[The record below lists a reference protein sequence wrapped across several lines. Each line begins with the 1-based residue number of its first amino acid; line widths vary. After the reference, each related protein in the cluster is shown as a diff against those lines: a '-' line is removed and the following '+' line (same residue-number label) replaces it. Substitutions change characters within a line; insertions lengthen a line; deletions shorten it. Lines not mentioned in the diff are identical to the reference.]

1 MNRLIGLTL
10 ICLLAINLVK
20 AQDYLIEEKSVSRV
34 FQAEGMSKSE
44 IMSKMESWYSNPET
58 TPKDTIETL
67 DLEKGFIRVR
77 GEIKVL
83 YKNIGTEL
91 YPKRSQMA
99 DVLEA
104 KFRHTIEMDVED
116 NAYVVKYYLN
126 EMVKE
131 MYGREAEFLN
141 CINFVEIDEEALEA
155 YNRSM
160 GKVLKMNF
168 VFKKRREIFFDN
180 SEVQFQEVSSYI
192 LNEAQVNMFA
202 AYDALKVED

>member
-1 MNRLIGLTL
+1 
-10 ICLLAINLVK
+10 
-20 AQDYLIEEKSVSRV
+20 
-34 FQAEGMSKSE
+34 
-44 IMSKMESWYSNPET
+44 
-58 TPKDTIETL
+58 
-67 DLEKGFIRVR
+67 
-77 GEIKVL
+77 
-83 YKNIGTEL
+83 
-91 YPKRSQMA
+91 
-99 DVLEA
+99 
-104 KFRHTIEMDVED
+104 MDVED

-131 MYGREAEFLN
+131 MYGWEAEFLN
-141 CINFVEIDEEALEA
+141 CINFLEIDEEALEA

-202 AYDALKVED
+202 AFDALKVED

>member
-1 MNRLIGLTL
+1 MNRLNAL
-10 ICLLAINLVK
+10 ILFCLLVINLMQ

-34 FQAEGMSKSE
+34 FQAEGLSKSE
-44 IMSKMESWYSNPET
+44 IMSRMESWYSNTER
-58 TPKDTIETL
+58 TPHDTIETL
-67 DLEKGFIRVR
+67 DLDKGFMRVK
-77 GEIKVL
+77 GEVKVL

-104 KFRHTIEMDVED
+104 KFKHTIEMDIED

-131 MYGREAEFLN
+131 MYGREAEFFD
-141 CINFVEIDEEALEA
+141 CINFVEIDKEALDN
-155 YNRSM
+155 YNHSM

-180 SEVQFQEVSSYI
+180 SETQFQEVSSFI

-202 AYDALKVED
+202 AYDALKAED

>member
-1 MNRLIGLTL
+1 MNRLNGLIL
-10 ICLLAINLVK
+10 FCLLVTNLLQS
-20 AQDYLIEEKSVSRV
+20 QDYLIEEKSVSRV
-34 FQAEGMSKSE
+34 FQAEGLSKSE
-44 IMSKMESWYSNPET
+44 IMSKLKSWYSNPES
-58 TPKDTIETL
+58 TPNDTIETL
-67 DLEKGFIRVR
+67 NLEKGFIRVR

-131 MYGREAEFLN
+131 MYGRETEFLN
-141 CINFVEIDEEALEA
+141 CINFVEIDEDALEA

-180 SEVQFQEVSSYI
+180 SKSQFQEVSSFI

-202 AYDALKVED
+202 AYDALKTEN

>member
-1 MNRLIGLTL
+1 MNRLNGLIL
-10 ICLLAINLVK
+10 FCLLVINLIH

-34 FQAEGMSKSE
+34 FQAEGLSKSE

-58 TPKDTIETL
+58 SPNDTIETL
-67 DLEKGFIRVR
+67 DLEKGFMRVR
-77 GEIKVL
+77 GQIKVL

-104 KFRHTIEMDVED
+104 KFRHTLEMDIED

-131 MYGREAEFLN
+131 MYGRETEFLN
-141 CINFVEIDEEALEA
+141 CINFVEIDKEALEK

-160 GKVLKMNF
+160 EKVLKMNF

-180 SEVQFQEVSSYI
+180 SEAQFQEVSSYI

-202 AYDALKVED
+202 AYDALKAKD